1 MIKESVYNM
10 SNINFDSYYKDVN
23 LPISNTLKKMLD
35 EASRQATDSRVKKN
49 TLKEILSIF
58 RSKHV

>member
-1 MIKESVYNM
+1 M

>member
-10 SNINFDSYYKDVN
+10 SNINFDSYYKDAN

-49 TLKEILSIF
+49 TLKEILSTF